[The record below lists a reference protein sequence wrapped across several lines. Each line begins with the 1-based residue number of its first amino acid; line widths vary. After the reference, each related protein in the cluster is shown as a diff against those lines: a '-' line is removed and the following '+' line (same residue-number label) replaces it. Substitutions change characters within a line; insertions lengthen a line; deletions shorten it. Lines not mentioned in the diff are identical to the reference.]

1 MKARLIGLA
10 FMFAVCCLM
19 CLPFIVSSETQEQAP
34 EPQRTLSQAEAALIT
49 AQATGDGILNI
60 RETDAEKKPLLT
72 IIERDERVSGPTA
85 DANGL
90 PILRTSYIRSNYQ
103 AFCLT
108 GNGG

>member
-1 MKARLIGLA
+1 MKARLIGLM

-19 CLPFIVSSETQEQAP
+19 CLPFIVSSEAAEQKT
-34 EPQRTLSQAEAALIT
+34 EPPRATVREDALI
-49 AQATGDGILNI
+49 AVHNAATKIVNVRKTTG
-60 RETDAEKKPLLT
+60 EKKLSVPVS
-72 IIERDERVSGPTA
+72 ERAELVAGPVT

-90 PILRTSYIRSNYQ
+90 PILRTSYMRSNYQ

>member
-19 CLPFIVSSETQEQAP
+19 CLPFIVSIETQEHTP
-34 EPQRTLSQAEAALIT
+34 EPQKPLPQAEAALIT
-49 AQATGDGILNI
+49 AQAPGDGILKVM
-60 RETDAEKKPLLT
+60 EADAEKEPLLT

>member
-49 AQATGDGILNI
+49 AQAPGDGILNV
-60 RETDAEKKPLLT
+60 RESDGEKKPPLT

>member
-19 CLPFIVSSETQEQAP
+19 CLPFIVSSETQEQAT
-34 EPQRTLSQAEAALIT
+34 EPQRTLPQTEAALIT
-49 AQATGDGILNI
+49 AQAPGGGILNV
-60 RETDAEKKPLLT
+60 RESDGEKKPLLAVF
-72 IIERDERVSGPTA
+72 ERDERVSGPTA

>member
-1 MKARLIGLA
+1 MKGRIAVLL
-10 FMFAVCCLM
+10 FALVVCCLM
-19 CLPFIVSSETQEQAP
+19 CLPFIVSSETHEQAQEQQRP
-34 EPQRTLSQAEAALIT
+34 LPQVEAALIT
-49 AQATGDGILNI
+49 VQAPGDSILNV
-60 RETDAEKKPLLT
+60 READREKRPLLT
-72 IIERDERVSGPTA
+72 ITERDERVSGPSA